1 MTKTSCDS
9 ALVPFDQQDGPMAQE
24 TALTTDTAKNQ
35 PRTIAL
41 NEQGHV
47 VLNDLTQRRG
57 YLSQMLQ
64 SSMLPPQY
72 KTIQQ
77 VELAWDLLTSMGLP
91 PLPYLPLVV
100 IVNNRLTVMS
110 DALMAACER
119 TGELEWVETVYLDP
133 KNEPMTKANAATF
146 EAFCAVVTAK
156 RKGRPEVWDKFTM
169 KQAEAAGLLR
179 NPTWKAYSSD
189 MLMHRARSRV
199 LRQLFSDSIGGVR
212 VKELD
217 EYVSVMDEAGRPL
230 RTPDGQDIVTKRN
243 VSAGELNE
251 MFGGKQHQPPTPQ
264 AE

>member
-1 MTKTSCDS
+1 
-9 ALVPFDQQDGPMAQE
+9 MATE
-24 TALTTDTAKNQ
+24 NTPSTENKLAT
-35 PRTIAL
+35 RTPIGL
-41 NEQGHV
+41 DDRGMVQLH
-47 VLNDLTQRRG
+47 DLGQRRT

-64 SSMLPPQY
+64 SSMLPSQF

-77 VELAWDLLTSMGLP
+77 VEMAWDLLTSMGLP

-119 TGELEWVETVYLDP
+119 TGDLEWVQTVYLDA
-133 KNEPMTKANAATF
+133 KNEEMSKANAATF

-199 LRQLFSDSIGGVR
+199 LRQLFADSIGGVR

-217 EYVSVMDEAGRPL
+217 EYMPVTDQAGVPIV
-230 RTPDGQDIVTKRN
+230 TEDGQQVMRRRGGQAAD
-243 VSAGELNE
+243 LNA
-251 MFGGKQHQPPTPQ
+251 MYAAPKSQDDQPST
-264 AE
+264 